1 MFASL
6 IKDKKV
12 YENDIQIFIFVTDI
26 ITSLIVKIST
36 KEIFSNEEIIEIYNL
51 IYNHYYELNEGK
63 KKDYEH
69 ISYCIVS
76 LSLKIKNNLLDLIK
90 AKFMENNSEEKIK
103 EISILKCFLELYE
116 NKKEIINFLIMY
128 INNFYIKDLIFEI
141 LKNNYEKYHEIL
153 IFFYE
158 QFEKIILDNFE
169 NSEYINLIIELLNKD
184 FPFNYI
190 NLIKNF
196 LTSSLNENS

>member
-1 MFASL
+1 
-6 IKDKKV
+6 
-12 YENDIQIFIFVTDI
+12 
-26 ITSLIVKIST
+26 
-36 KEIFSNEEIIEIYNL
+36 
-51 IYNHYYELNEGK
+51 
-63 KKDYEH
+63 
-69 ISYCIVS
+69 
-76 LSLKIKNNLLDLIK
+76 
-90 AKFMENNSEEKIK
+90 MENNTEEKIK

-153 IFFYE
+153 IFFCE

-190 NLIKNF
+190 NLINNF
-196 LTSSLNENS
+196 LTSSLNENSLKFISISFEKIDNNNHDYCDSIYENLKNTYFNKNLSFKIKEYLSNCIYKLLPLCT